1 MSTIDGPAGGDK
13 NPGGEAT
20 SHGIDDGEFPRT
32 RSGTAGVGNSPGAPP
47 ATPWLPAA
55 AAVAVAAWGANQFT
69 ALATVY
75 RARTDWSALSLA
87 AMFSVYLVGLVPG
100 LLVGRPAA
108 DRYGRRRVVRG
119 ALVLSAAASAVLAVP
134 DQPAVYAARLATG
147 FAAGLVFLAG
157 ATWLRELSG
166 PSVPPAASA
175 RRAMYATGVGF
186 SAGALASGVLAEW
199 LPGPTTLPALA
210 HALCCLLVLRATR
223 HLAETA
229 PGPRPEHA
237 AGRREGARDGVR
249 DGMPGGRGHG
259 VPAGQ
264 GEEHR
269 AAVRHPRFRYVV
281 LPASPAVLGSATVA
295 YVVLPPLVADR
306 VPGFAPLF
314 GGLVAALTLA
324 MGVLAQP
331 FAARLD
337 DRDSARATLT
347 AMATVIAG
355 LLVGA
360 LAAERDS
367 VALVVAAA
375 LVLGT
380 GYGLTLGAG
389 LHEVERLTRTPT
401 GPARTTTG
409 PNTRTGPSTTTGP
422 SAASLYQSTTST
434 GFLTPLLLAGTAGH
448 ASYPVLLTGMAA
460 VGLCCLGVTAAH
472 SRRHLPEPDR
482 AAHPATGRA
491 RIHP

>member
-1 MSTIDGPAGGDK
+1 MPTRR
-13 NPGGEAT
+13 
-20 SHGIDDGEFPRT
+20 FPR
-32 RSGTAGVGNSPGAPP
+32 
-47 ATPWLPAA
+47 WLPAA

-100 LLVGRPAA
+100 LLLGRPAA

-119 ALVLSAAASAVLAVP
+119 ALVLSAAASAVLAATDEP
-134 DQPAVYAARLATG
+134 TVYAARTATG

-157 ATWLRELSG
+157 TAWLRELSG
-166 PSVPPAASA
+166 PSAPPATSA

-186 SAGALASGVLAEW
+186 SAGALVSGVLAEW
-199 LPGPTTLPALA
+199 LPGPTVLPALA

-223 HLAETA
+223 RLPETA
-229 PGPRPEHA
+229 PEAAPEGA
-237 AGRREGARDGVR
+237 PETAPETAPEGAPETAPETARGRR
-249 DGMPGGRGHG
+249 PG
-259 VPAGQ
+259 P
-264 GEEHR
+264 GEAHR
-269 AAVRHPRFRYVV
+269 SAVRHPRFRYVV

-306 VPGFAPLF
+306 VPGYAPLF
-314 GGLVAALTLA
+314 GGLVAALTLGT
-324 MGVLAQP
+324 GVLAQP

-337 DRDSARATLT
+337 DHASARATLT

-360 LAAERDS
+360 LAASRDS

-375 LVLGT
+375 VVLGT

-389 LHEVERLTRTPT
+389 LHEVERLTPPAK
-401 GPARTTTG
+401 GPG
-409 PNTRTGPSTTTGP
+409 PCSSSCSGSGPGS
-422 SAASLYQSTTST
+422 ASLYQSTTSS

-448 ASYPVLLTGMAA
+448 ASYPALLTGMAA
-460 VGLCCLGVTAAH
+460 VGLLCLAVTAAH
-472 SRRHLPEPDR
+472 SRRHLPGPDHV
-482 AAHPATGRA
+482 AHGPDHVAHLGCRRSEDSSMESATGSTTTGATPPPPTASAMQPAPTDPRSRRPWA
-491 RIHP
+491 E

>member
-1 MSTIDGPAGGDK
+1 MPTRR
-13 NPGGEAT
+13 
-20 SHGIDDGEFPRT
+20 FPR
-32 RSGTAGVGNSPGAPP
+32 RFPR
-47 ATPWLPAA
+47 WLPAA

-100 LLVGRPAA
+100 LLLGRPAA

-119 ALVLSAAASAVLAVP
+119 ALVLSAAASAVLAAT
-134 DQPAVYAARLATG
+134 DEPAVYLARLATG

-157 ATWLRELSG
+157 TAWLRELSG
-166 PSVPPAASA
+166 PSVPTAAPA

-199 LPGPTTLPALA
+199 LPDPTVLPALA

-223 HLAETA
+223 RLPETA
-229 PGPRPEHA
+229 PGTTLGTAPGTTPGTAPGRRPE
-237 AGRREGARDGVR
+237 
-249 DGMPGGRGHG
+249 PGD
-259 VPAGQ
+259 A
-264 GEEHR
+264 HR
-269 AAVRHPRFRYVV
+269 SAVRHPRFRYVV

-306 VPGFAPLF
+306 VPGYAPLF
-314 GGLVAALTLA
+314 GGLVAALTLGT
-324 MGVLAQP
+324 GVLAQP

-337 DRDSARATLT
+337 DHGSARATLT

-360 LAAERDS
+360 LAASRDS

-375 LVLGT
+375 VVLGA

-389 LHEVERLTRTPT
+389 LHEVERLTP
-401 GPARTTTG
+401 PAK
-409 PNTRTGPSTTTGP
+409 GPSPGSGPTSGPVPGPGP
-422 SAASLYQSTTST
+422 SSASLYQSTTSS

-448 ASYPVLLTGMAA
+448 ASYPTLLTGMAA
-460 VGLCCLGVTAAH
+460 VGLLCLAVTAAH
-472 SRRHLPEPDR
+472 SRRHLPGPDHV
-482 AAHPATGRA
+482 AHPGGRRSEDSSVESAVESTTESATTGATPPPTPSTMQLAPTDPRSRRPWA
-491 RIHP
+491 E

>member
-1 MSTIDGPAGGDK
+1 MPTRWL
-13 NPGGEAT
+13 
-20 SHGIDDGEFPRT
+20 PR
-32 RSGTAGVGNSPGAPP
+32 
-47 ATPWLPAA
+47 WFPAA

-100 LLVGRPAA
+100 LLLGRSF
-108 DRYGRRRVVRG
+108 DGRYGRRRVVRG
-119 ALVLSAAASAVLAVP
+119 ALVLSAAASAVLAVA
-134 DQPAVYAARLATG
+134 DEPAVYAARTATG

-157 ATWLRELSG
+157 TAWLRELSG
-166 PSVPPAASA
+166 PSVPPAVSA
-175 RRAMYATGVGF
+175 RRAMYATGAGF

-199 LPGPTTLPALA
+199 LPGPTVLPALA
-210 HALCCLLVLRATR
+210 HALGCLLVLRATR
-223 HLAETA
+223 RLPETA
-229 PGPRPEHA
+229 PGLRPVPGPAPGPISRLGPRPEQ
-237 AGRREGARDGVR
+237 GV
-249 DGMPGGRGHG
+249 
-259 VPAGQ
+259 
-264 GEEHR
+264 EHS

-306 VPGFAPLF
+306 VPGYAPLF

-324 MGVLAQP
+324 TGVLAQP

-337 DRDSARATLT
+337 DRSSARATLT
-347 AMATVIAG
+347 AMATVIVG
-355 LLVGA
+355 LLIGA

-367 VALVVAAA
+367 VGLVVAAA
-375 LVLGT
+375 VVLGT

-389 LHEVERLTRTPT
+389 LQEVERLTPRPPAHSAHSGRPEPADPAGSSGPT
-401 GPARTTTG
+401 
-409 PNTRTGPSTTTGP
+409 
-422 SAASLYQSTTST
+422 AASLYQSTTSS

-448 ASYPVLLTGMAA
+448 ASYPALLTGMAA
-460 VGLCCLGVTAAH
+460 VGLLCLAVTGAH

-482 AAHPATGRA
+482 ATHLDRRTSEDSSVESATTTSTTQSATQNPPRSRRPWA
-491 RIHP
+491 E

>member
-1 MSTIDGPAGGDK
+1 MPTRR
-13 NPGGEAT
+13 
-20 SHGIDDGEFPRT
+20 FPR
-32 RSGTAGVGNSPGAPP
+32 RFPR
-47 ATPWLPAA
+47 WLPAA

-100 LLVGRPAA
+100 LLLGRPAA

-119 ALVLSAAASAVLAVP
+119 ALVLSAAASAVLAAT
-134 DQPAVYAARLATG
+134 DEPAVYLARLATG

-157 ATWLRELSG
+157 TAWLRELSG
-166 PSVPPAASA
+166 PSVPTAAPA

-199 LPGPTTLPALA
+199 LPDPTVLPALA

-223 HLAETA
+223 RLPETA
-229 PGPRPEHA
+229 PGTTLGTAPGTTLGTAPGTTPGAMLTTTPGA
-237 AGRREGARDGVR
+237 APGRRAE
-249 DGMPGGRGHG
+249 PGD
-259 VPAGQ
+259 A
-264 GEEHR
+264 HR
-269 AAVRHPRFRYVV
+269 SAVRHPRFRYVV

-306 VPGFAPLF
+306 VPGYAPLF
-314 GGLVAALTLA
+314 GGLVAALTLGT
-324 MGVLAQP
+324 GVLAQP

-337 DRDSARATLT
+337 DHGSARATLT

-360 LAAERDS
+360 LAASRDS

-375 LVLGT
+375 VVLGA

-389 LHEVERLTRTPT
+389 LHEVERLTP
-401 GPARTTTG
+401 PAK
-409 PNTRTGPSTTTGP
+409 GPSPGSGP
-422 SAASLYQSTTST
+422 SSASLYQSTTSS

-448 ASYPVLLTGMAA
+448 ASYPTLLTGMAA
-460 VGLCCLGVTAAH
+460 VGLLCLAVTAAH
-472 SRRHLPEPDR
+472 SRRHLPGPDHV
-482 AAHPATGRA
+482 AHPGGRRGEDSSVESTTESATESATAGATPPPTPSTMQLAPTDPRSRRPWA
-491 RIHP
+491 E